1 MAHSAPPL
9 SVSLPFLPHLGGE
22 KKRFAGLRMLRFAK
36 SSPSA
41 PLSGAYESRV
51 APNIVARLSP
61 WPLLHDALEL
71 LGKNAHPQAQTG
83 RSPTVGRHLPC
94 GVGYFSFQLF
104 CRVVR
109 NIDLCVTISGVLS
122 LFSTSCAVSAR
133 E

>member
-1 MAHSAPPL
+1 M
-9 SVSLPFLPHLGGE
+9 
-22 KKRFAGLRMLRFAK
+22 RFAGLRMLRFAK
-36 SSPSA
+36 SSPCA
-41 PLSGAYESRV
+41 PLSGVYESRV
-51 APNIVARLSP
+51 APNVTTRL
-61 WPLLHDALEL
+61 LLLQLLYNAFEL

-83 RSPTVGRHLPC
+83 RSPAVGRLLPC